1 MVAMDVGLGQN
12 RFESRLSPSWAGV
25 AAVLAAPVKVDTR
38 ETPFEHRGRPPWGP
52 HSCGVPPGPTPL
64 PELGPKGQGEW
75 EGSFQLRRS

>member
-52 HSCGVPPGPTPL
+52 HSRGCSLAPSLCLSSAQRGRGSGKGV
-64 PELGPKGQGEW
+64 
-75 EGSFQLRRS
+75 FN